1 VLAALVSIAS
11 TFPTGYSAHQGRVAA
26 RDPTKARSPPLTP
39 VNVLRNVPRAAE
51 VKPSNKPDRRRGEPA
66 YVPRAAEVKPSN
78 KPDRRR
84 VEPAYVR
91 RAAETKPSNKPD
103 RRRDEPAY
111 VRRAVQN
118 AFGGNWFGG
127 GLLGWLDEDQCPE
140 PLFACP
146 VRGAR
151 DPDAF
156 ECVDLESDLYSCGGC
171 AADDIACV
179 FFGNP

>member
-1 VLAALVSIAS
+1 MRTSLVSVLAALVSIAS

-66 YVPRAAEVKPSN
+66 YV
-78 KPDRRR
+78 
-84 VEPAYVR
+84 R

-111 VRRAVQN
+111 IPRAVQN